1 MNGYDTYEEKAK
13 GNIRRKISHSSY
25 PSYLIALSNH
35 LSSLSDN
42 SIYHYIDI
50 VNDFLTTTGKQPE
63 TLSLEDYDS
72 FMVKKSKFV
81 ASHQVLAYHALS
93 HFSEYMF
100 ASGKADK
107 DWMQFVKRPKFK
119 ESRQT
124 KERRENGYLD
134 EEQIKEFLNNVRN
147 GVGTDEQK
155 ARQKE
160 WRERD
165 VCLMLIALT
174 TGLRRAA
181 LYKLD
186 VDDID
191 LEHGT
196 ITVVDKGDKIQ
207 EYNIPSSITGDISKW
222 LAKRVTLVKAG
233 ENALFISNRGTR
245 MTPEAIYACVR
256 KYSANIEGKHISPH
270 KLRASYA
277 TALYNKTHDV
287 YFVSQA
293 MGHSGV
299 EVTKLYIRGKQNQIR
314 KDAAE
319 LINGVI

>member
-1 MNGYDTYEEKAK
+1 MNGYDTYEEKVK
-13 GNIRRKISHSSY
+13 GNIRRKISHSNY

-42 SIYHYIDI
+42 SIYHYVDI

-107 DWMQFVKRPKFK
+107 DWMQFVKRPKSK

-207 EYNIPSSITGDISKW
+207 EYNIPSSVMDDISKW
-222 LAKRVTLVKAG
+222 LTKRVTLVKAG
-233 ENALFISNRGTR
+233 EDALFISNRGTR

>member
-1 MNGYDTYEEKAK
+1 MNGYDTYEEKVK

-50 VNDFLTTTGKQPE
+50 VNDFLATTGKQPE

-107 DWMQFVKRPKFK
+107 NWMQFVKRPKSK

-124 KERRENGYLD
+124 RERRENGYLD
-134 EEQIKEFLNNVRN
+134 EKQIKEFLNNVRN

-207 EYNIPSSITGDISKW
+207 EYNIPSSITDDISKW
-222 LAKRVTLVKAG
+222 LTKRVALVKAG